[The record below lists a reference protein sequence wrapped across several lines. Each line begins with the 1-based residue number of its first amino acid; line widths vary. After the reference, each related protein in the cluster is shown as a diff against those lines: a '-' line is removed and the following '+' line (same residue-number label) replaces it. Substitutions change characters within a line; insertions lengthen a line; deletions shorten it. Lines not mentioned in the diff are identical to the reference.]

1 MNFDQLR
8 KALAELS
15 GKRDATFAFA
25 GVDDDASLLTVPNAM
40 LVPDEP
46 DHLVKLTDGHSIYII
61 DAERVTWVRI
71 GMNDTPRQTGGRVT
85 IR

>member
-1 MNFDQLR
+1 MRPEQLHQ
-8 KALAELS
+8 ALGELT

-25 GVDDDASLLTVPNAM
+25 GVENEASYLTVPTAM

-46 DHLVKLTDGHSIYII
+46 DHLVKLTDGQSIYII
-61 DAERVTWVRI
+61 DAERVCWVRI
-71 GMNDTPRQTGGRVT
+71 GLPEAARPTGARVS